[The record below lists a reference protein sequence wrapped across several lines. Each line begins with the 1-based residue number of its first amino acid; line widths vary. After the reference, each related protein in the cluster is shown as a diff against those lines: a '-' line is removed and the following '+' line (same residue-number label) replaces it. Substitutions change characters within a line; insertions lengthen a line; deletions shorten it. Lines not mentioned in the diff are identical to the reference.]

1 MQSVMRNIQWLSV
14 FVFVFLFV
22 FQGFAQQ
29 MVQWR
34 GENRD
39 GIYVESGL
47 LQKWSEKGPEVRWIN
62 GEVGEGYAAPAVTK
76 DKLLINGEAD
86 STSYLFAF
94 DLKGKLIWKTPNG
107 REYYGKGFAASFPG
121 SRSTPTVVG
130 DMVYSGSGRG
140 RLAGYEL
147 ATGKEK
153 WAVDMVTEM
162 GGFENMFG
170 FAESPLVDGDKIYFM
185 PGGPTNNVV
194 ALDRFSGKTVWSSK
208 AFGDTTSFCSP
219 IMITLASRKIFVIF
233 SHHYIFGLDAK
244 NGDMLWSQKLEN
256 FKLEGEHCNTPVY
269 ANGFIYYIAG
279 DGNGNGTVKL
289 ELSPDG
295 NSIREVWRN
304 VNVSNAMGG
313 FIKLGNHLFTT
324 TKKKRL
330 VCVDTNT
337 GSVIDSLGANKGS
350 LIYAGNHFYCYNET
364 GEVKLIQFENNKF
377 MEISRFRVDKGTKEH
392 FSHPVIANGTMY
404 IRHGKALIAYDIR
417 EKGL

>member
-1 MQSVMRNIQWLSV
+1 LAN
-14 FVFVFLFV
+14 
-22 FQGFAQQ
+22 QGIAQDIF
-29 MVQWR
+29 QWR
-34 GENRD
+34 GVNRD
-39 GIYVESGL
+39 GIYNESNL
-47 LQKWSEKGPEVRWIN
+47 LKAWPEKGPELMWVNEEI
-62 GEVGEGYAAPAVTK
+62 GSGYAAPVVTK

-121 SRSTPTVVG
+121 SRATPTVVG
-130 DMVYSGSGRG
+130 DMVYTSSGRG

-153 WAVDMVTEM
+153 WAVDMVPEM
-162 GGFENMFG
+162 GGLENMFG
-170 FAESPLVDGDKIYFM
+170 YAESPLVDGDKIYYM

-219 IMITLASRKIFVIF
+219 LMITLASRKIFVTL

-244 NGDMLWSQKLEN
+244 NGEILWSQKLEN
-256 FKLEGEHCNTPVY
+256 FKLEGEHCNTPIY
-269 ANGFIYYIAG
+269 ADGFIYYVVG

-289 ELSPDG
+289 ELSSDG
-295 NSIREVWRN
+295 KSIKEVWRN
-304 VNVSNAMGG
+304 INVTNSMGG
-313 FIKLGNHLFTT
+313 FIKLGDQLFTSI
-324 TKKKRL
+324 KKKRL

-337 GSVIDSLGANKGS
+337 GRVIDSLGVNKGS
-350 LIYAGNHFYCYNET
+350 LVYADKLFYCYNET
-364 GEVKLIQFENNKF
+364 GDVKLLRFENNKF
-377 MEISRFRVDKGTKEH
+377 AEISKFKVEKGTKEH

-404 IRHGKALIAYDIR
+404 IRHGKALMAYDIR
-417 EKGL
+417 GKGL

>member
-1 MQSVMRNIQWLSV
+1 MIGKLHSV
-14 FVFVFLFV
+14 FVLLSLLAN
-22 FQGFAQQ
+22 QGIAQDIF
-29 MVQWR
+29 QWR
-34 GENRD
+34 GVNRD
-39 GIYVESGL
+39 GIYNESNL
-47 LQKWSEKGPEVRWIN
+47 LKAWPEKGPELMWVNEEI
-62 GEVGEGYAAPAVTK
+62 GSGYAAPVVTK

-121 SRSTPTVVG
+121 SRATPTVVG
-130 DMVYSGSGRG
+130 DMVYTSSGRG

-153 WAVDMVTEM
+153 WAVDMVPEM
-162 GGFENMFG
+162 GGLENMFG
-170 FAESPLVDGDKIYFM
+170 YAESPLVDGDRIYFM

-219 IMITLASRKIFVIF
+219 LMITLASRKIFVTL

-244 NGDMLWSQKLEN
+244 NGEILWSQKLEN
-256 FKLEGEHCNTPVY
+256 FKLEGEHCNTPIY
-269 ANGFIYYIAG
+269 ADGFIYYVVG

-289 ELSPDG
+289 ELSSDG
-295 NSIREVWRN
+295 KSIKEVWRN
-304 VNVSNAMGG
+304 INVTNSMGG
-313 FIKLGNHLFTT
+313 FIKLGDQLFTSI
-324 TKKKRL
+324 KKKRL

-337 GSVIDSLGANKGS
+337 GRVIDSLGVNKGS
-350 LIYAGNHFYCYNET
+350 LVYADKLFYCYNET
-364 GEVKLIQFENNKF
+364 GDVKLLRFENNKF
-377 MEISRFRVDKGTKEH
+377 AEISKFKVEKGTKEH

-404 IRHGKALIAYDIR
+404 IRHGKALMAYDIR
-417 EKGL
+417 GKGL